1 MRKNAVI
8 NLELAKDESLGVK
21 FYAKQYD
28 DVKIKAR
35 VFDGLDAI
43 KLDGQ
48 EVIVFIQKPDDTI
61 VEQMDGVEIVND
73 EIVINLSKQATTA
86 LGECDV
92 EVILR
97 DEEGETATSTVSYVV
112 IEKLSTAIID
122 VIQSSS
128 DIHHLQLIEE
138 LIERA
143 DASLLSIETDIR
155 EIQEHLSDV
164 EDNINAEY
172 EGIMTALKALEE
184 EIIDNVN
191 FVAEEAKTEA
201 LDVIGTSKEEAVRA
215 VEAIKEDAIS
225 SANDAVGVANEAVN
239 NATNAVNKAN
249 EALETINEVKGEVD
263 KIPGIVAT
271 ALSDI
276 DIAKDDALDDIAM
289 AHVNLDNAKDEAIS
303 AVGSAKAGAV
313 NAINESKASG
323 VSALDTARAS
333 AIGEIGVIKEDAVV
347 GIESTRDEAISGVEA
362 VKEEAIRETNDEVIG
377 IKTRT
382 IEELETGA
390 TGIKTRTIEDISGG
404 ADNIVL
410 DVDAQIKAIKD
421 GAISQVEN
429 IKAEAVSSINEAKVS
444 AVSGVENTGDEQVA
458 RVTRQGETS
467 ISEINTNKELGLS
480 EINTKLNEVKAELE
494 GLVLVKDDI
503 LSANETGEITLANLL
518 DAIRRAEEITQE
530 VEAYIES
537 KSGNHDEIIAD
548 IEALRIDVEEL
559 RATIESIDL
568 SIFYTKEEVDKAIDN
583 LDIYKGKIGEEK
595 HPEFY
600 KNCPEIAE
608 DEEHYIRHYDPH
620 KKKYRCVYIK
630 KGFFD
635 KAYLSSTSYDRYSIT
650 LKATTGRKYV
660 VYDYNEATN
669 EWVLN
674 TGSTADGN
682 LLNAESNIYLDS
694 NVEGYKLYSSSF
706 DIETSSSDSTVFI
719 GAVAG
724 DPYAGVIGTYN
735 TTNSGLYY
743 VEHREEIEGCIKA
756 PFRGSM
762 VINNA
767 NGLITQTLTEDNG
780 DISTRV
786 YSNGE
791 WSIWKPI
798 GSEEVKETIDNIV
811 DYGNSIVEPEWDVL
825 PETTYKN
832 VPANP
837 DAETYKWY
845 MKCTHYN
852 YHMIFYFPEDPTGK
866 LAIKDNGDGTLG
878 FARLDD
884 TFTYKTYKGWYKAQN
899 TTNTWTAFSNDNHM
913 INPTARFI
921 NAIYD
926 HNFDIV
932 DADNPEKVFRY
943 GSQNVFDGFVADFND
958 CVNKEI
964 YKVDIRANTILRNA
978 PREDIEYGYLK
989 NVFIDNNVFQ
999 HIYLSDNTCY
1009 TRCRINGN
1017 WNGWTST
1024 LA

>member
-28 DVKIKAR
+28 DIKIKAR

-43 KLDGQ
+43 ELDGQ
-48 EVIVFIQKPDDTI
+48 EVIVFIQKPDDAI
-61 VEQMDGVEIVND
+61 VEQMDGVEIVDD

-112 IEKLSTAIID
+112 IEKLSTAIIEA
-122 VIQSSS
+122 IQSSN
-128 DIHHLQLIEE
+128 DIHHLKLIEE
-138 LIERA
+138 FIERA
-143 DASLLSIETDIR
+143 DLDIKSIVDDIN
-155 EIQEHLSDV
+155 ELKEFVGNIQG
-164 EDNINAEY
+164 NIDAEY

-184 EIIDNVN
+184 EIIDNVD
-191 FVAEEAKTEA
+191 FVAEEAKAEA
-201 LDVIGTSKEEAVRA
+201 LDVIGASKEEAVRA
-215 VEAIKEDAIS
+215 VEAIKEEVIS

-263 KIPGIVAT
+263 KIPGVVAT

-276 DIAKDDALDDIAM
+276 DTAKDDALDDIAM
-289 AHVNLDNAKDEAIS
+289 AHMNLDSAKDEAIS
-303 AVGSAKAGAV
+303 AIGSAKVGAV

-347 GIESTRDEAISGVEA
+347 GIESTRDEAISGVET
-362 VKEEAIRETNDEVIG
+362 VKEEAIRETNDEAIG

-390 TGIKTRTIEDISGG
+390 TDIKTDVETQIGLIKENATNDIN
-404 ADNIVL
+404 AV
-410 DVDAQIKAIKD
+410 KASAVSEVQEEKSSS
-421 GAISQVEN
+421 ISSIQSSRD
-429 IKAEAVSSINEAKVS
+429 EAVS
-444 AVSGVENTGDEQVA
+444 Q
-458 RVTRQGETS
+458 VTRQKETS

-480 EINTKLNEVKAELE
+480 EINTKLNEVKSELE

-518 DAIRRAEEITQE
+518 DAIRRAEEITME

-548 IEALRIDVEEL
+548 IEALRVDVEGL

-568 SIFYTKEEVDKAIDN
+568 SIFYTKEEVDKAIDG

-600 KNCPEIAE
+600 KDCPEIAE
-608 DEEHYIRHYDPH
+608 DEEHYIRYYDALQN
-620 KKKYRCVYIK
+620 KYKCVYVK
-630 KGFFD
+630 KGCFE
-635 KAYLSSTSYDRYSIT
+635 KAYISGPGAKRHTVT
-650 LKATTGRKYV
+650 LKATTGRKYT
-660 VYDYNEATN
+660 VYYYNET
-669 EWVLN
+669 
-674 TGSTADGN
+674 TGIWELITGNSDGN
-682 LLNAESNIYLDS
+682 LINDESYIYINS
-694 NVEGYKLYSSSF
+694 TIEGYGIYSSSF

-756 PFRGSM
+756 PLRGSM

-798 GSEEVKETIDNIV
+798 GSGESKETVDNIV
-811 DYGNSIVEPEWDVL
+811 DYANSIVEPEWDVL

-837 DAETYKWY
+837 NAETYKWY
-845 MKCTHYN
+845 LKCTHYN

-878 FARLDD
+878 LARLDD

-899 TTNTWTAFSNDNHM
+899 TTNNWTAFSNDNHM
-913 INPTARFI
+913 INPTTRFI

-964 YKVDIRANTILRNA
+964 YKVDIRANTTLRNA

>member
-35 VFDGLDAI
+35 VFDGLDTI
-43 KLDGQ
+43 KLEGQ

-61 VEQMDGVEIVND
+61 VEQMDGVEIVDD
-73 EIVINLSKQATTA
+73 EIIINLSKQATTA
-86 LGECDV
+86 LGECDI

-112 IEKLSTAIID
+112 IEKLSTAIIEA
-122 VIQSSS
+122 IQSSD
-128 DIHHLQLIEE
+128 DIHHLRLIEE
-138 LIERA
+138 FIERA
-143 DASLLSIETDIR
+143 DLDIKSIVDDIK
-155 EIQEHLSDV
+155 ELKEFIGNIQG
-164 EDNINAEY
+164 NIDAEY

-184 EIIDNVN
+184 EIIDNID

-201 LDVIGTSKEEAVRA
+201 LDVITASKEEAVRA

-225 SANDAVGVANEAVN
+225 SVNNAVGVANEAVN

-249 EALETINEVKGEVD
+249 EALKTINEVKGEVD
-263 KIPGIVAT
+263 KIPGIVDT

-276 DIAKDDALDDIAM
+276 DTAKDDALDDIAM
-289 AHVNLDNAKDEAIS
+289 AHVNLDNAKDEAIN
-303 AVGSAKAGAV
+303 AVGSARIGAV
-313 NAINESKASG
+313 NAINESKVSG

-347 GIESTRDEAISGVEA
+347 GIESTRDEAISGVET
-362 VKEEAIRETNDEVIG
+362 VKEEAIKETNDEAVG

-390 TGIKTRTIEDISGG
+390 VGIKADAETQIGLIKEDAVNNVNTVKASAVSEVQEEKSSSISSIQSSR
-404 ADNIVL
+404 D
-410 DVDAQIKAIKD
+410 
-421 GAISQVEN
+421 
-429 IKAEAVSSINEAKVS
+429 EAVS
-444 AVSGVENTGDEQVA
+444 Q
-458 RVTRQGETS
+458 VTRQKEEAISGVNSIKET
-467 ISEINTNKELGLS
+467 GLS

-530 VEAYIES
+530 VELYIES
-537 KSGNHDEIIAD
+537 KNGNHDEIIAD
-548 IEALRIDVEEL
+548 IEALRVDVEGL

-568 SIFYTKEEVDKAIDN
+568 SIFYTKEEIDKTIDG

-608 DEEHYIRHYDPH
+608 DEEHYIRYYDVS
-620 KKKYRCVYIK
+620 KKKYKCVYIK

-635 KAYLSSTSYDRYSIT
+635 KAYLSSTSYNKYTIT
-650 LKATTGRKYV
+650 LKATTGRKYT
-660 VYDYNEATN
+660 VYDYNEITGT
-669 EWVLN
+669 WKLN
-674 TGSTADGN
+674 TGGTSDGN
-682 LLNAESNIYLDS
+682 LVNAESNIHLDS
-694 NVEGYKLYSSSF
+694 NVEGYGLYSSSF
-706 DIETSSSDSTVFI
+706 DIETSSTDSTPFL

-735 TTNSGLYY
+735 TANNGLYY

-762 VINNA
+762 IINNA

-780 DISTRV
+780 NILTRV

-798 GSEEVKETIDNIV
+798 GSGEAKETIDNIV
-811 DYGNSIVEPEWDVL
+811 DYSNSIVEPEWDVL

-837 DAETYKWY
+837 DTETYKWY
-845 MKCTHYN
+845 LKCTHYN

-878 FARLDD
+878 LARLDD

-899 TTNTWTAFSNDNHM
+899 TTNNWTVFSNDNHI
-913 INPTARFI
+913 INPTTRFI

-943 GSQNVFDGFVADFND
+943 GSQNHFDGFVADFND
-958 CVNKEI
+958 CVNKEV
-964 YKVDIRANTILRNA
+964 YKVDIRPNTTLRNA

-1009 TRCRINGN
+1009 TRCRIDEN
-1017 WNGWTST
+1017 WNEWTST